1 MRRLLFLYLALA
13 CFVGLVAIFI
23 VDGYLGIYDTVYVT
37 AREYEQKI
45 EPDVWLRQDIAWSTG
60 ASWGEKVFFRYEVD
74 NRQFSTYTTAI
85 EASVWQANEKV
96 MDLLAEDKVLE
107 PFDKTT
113 VEWTLD
119 SEELETQGL
128 DTGDYTVR
136 IEREG
141 AERKI
146 LVSFYSLKSVPNE
159 VLPAPP
165 RY

>member
-23 VDGYLGIYDTVYVT
+23 VDGYLGIYDTIYIT

-45 EPDVWLRQDIAWSTG
+45 EPDVWLRQDTTWSTG
-60 ASWGEKVFFRYEVD
+60 ANWGEKVFFRYEVD
-74 NRQFSTYTTAI
+74 NRQFSTYTTTI
-85 EASVWQANEKV
+85 QASVWKANEKV

-107 PFDKTT
+107 PFDKAT

-128 DTGDYTVR
+128 DVGDYTVR

-146 LVSFYSLKSVPNE
+146 RVGFDYPPPIPEKVP
-159 VLPAPP
+159 VPP
-165 RY
+165 R